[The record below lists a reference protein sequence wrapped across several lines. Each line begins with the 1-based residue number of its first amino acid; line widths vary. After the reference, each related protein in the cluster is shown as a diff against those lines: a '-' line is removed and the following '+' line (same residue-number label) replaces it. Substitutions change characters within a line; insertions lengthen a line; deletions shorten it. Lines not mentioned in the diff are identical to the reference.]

1 MIVKKGLCF
10 NSANSANAEIHLFSV
25 FPRCGKKNIKEMH
38 EKVRRKAWKSQK
50 KCTKKLSGIASRREA
65 VPDRGAVLLLTGFT
79 ANPENSAKLIL

>member
-1 MIVKKGLCF
+1 VRNIGFYIV
-10 NSANSANAEIHLFSV
+10 SPI
-25 FPRCGKKNIKEMH
+25 GKVLVKEMH

-50 KCTKKLSGIASRREA
+50 KCMKKLSGIASCRKA